1 MRNDMRQA
9 TDVFGEWA
17 EKGRDVGMAK
27 GHAVSVSEM
36 LSLYQRNE
44 KSLISNLAF

>member
-1 MRNDMRQA
+1 MRQA

-36 LSLYQRNE
+36 LSFVIRG
-44 KSLISNLAF
+44 KKRA